1 MQAVVTLLFVGVAMV
16 LRWHHRNI
24 KKLNAR
30 VNALEH
36 KNKKMMGK
44 A

>member
-1 MQAVVTLLFVGVAMV
+1 MQVLLTLLFVGVAIM
-16 LRWHHRNI
+16 LRLHHRAI
-24 KKLNAR
+24 KKLIGR